1 MRVCCSIAVWSQ
13 PDDVLELEEEE
24 EDEEE
29 EVADHHS
36 SRQSGRTASLH
47 TAHTTASNRAGSTH
61 TGSSLRLAPAI
72 QGGPT
77 STSLA
82 GREEEEAVPGY
93 SAPAADSSVSVGSNG
108 YATEKKPASD
118 AGRGSSSGTPRAASV
133 ASGNNQNETSRP
145 QSTTDRSEKIEDE
158 ETPEQTEE
166 RKEEDQ
172 TLNESSASKFDF

>member
-1 MRVCCSIAVWSQ
+1 M
-13 PDDVLELEEEE
+13 EEEE
-24 EDEEE
+24 EEEE

-77 STSLA
+77 STTLA
-82 GREEEEAVPGY
+82 REEEEAVPGY

-133 ASGNNQNETSRP
+133 ASGNNNQNETSRP

-158 ETPEQTEE
+158 ETAEQTEE